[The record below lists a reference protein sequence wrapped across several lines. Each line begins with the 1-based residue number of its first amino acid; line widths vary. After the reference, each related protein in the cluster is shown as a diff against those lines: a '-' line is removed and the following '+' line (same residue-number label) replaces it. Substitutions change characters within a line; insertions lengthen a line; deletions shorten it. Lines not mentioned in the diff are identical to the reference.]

1 MSKLAI
7 ICAPD
12 KAAISAMAEKI
23 SAGAISNGAT
33 ADIFDAT
40 VDPAVLGGYDAAALG
55 FGEGFAESEFLAVF
69 SRCLPGLE
77 GKKTAVFGAFEGK
90 EEFAESLAR
99 VGKAAR
105 CVMLSV
111 ACTEEAAEELGRS
124 LVHKKEIRPDLA
136 KTVPII
142 FSTITGN
149 GYKLAVAAAEAVPD
163 HVGPYNI
170 RYITDEVIDKF
181 DTFVLSY
188 WCNHGTA
195 DDDTID
201 LISRMH
207 GKRLIVIG
215 SLGVAT
221 DTAHAAKVCENVI
234 ALASRDNTL
243 LGHYLCRGSIDLRR
257 TFARTRIPEGQKG
270 HLSAE
275 RFEKQKESLGHPNAE
290 ELEGARAAVAEF
302 LKKA

>member
-1 MSKLAI
+1 MSRLAI
-7 ICAPD
+7 VCVPD
-12 KAAISAMAEKI
+12 RTALATMTEKVI
-23 SAGAISNGAT
+23 AGAASEGST
-33 ADIFDAT
+33 ADIFET
-40 VDPAVLGGYDAAALG
+40 PFDPVTLAGYDAAAFGLG
-55 FGEGFAESEFLAVF
+55 DRGDEGEFLTLF
-69 SRCLPGLE
+69 SRCLTKLK
-77 GKKTAVFGAFEGK
+77 GKKTALFGDFAEK
-90 EEFAESLAR
+90 EEFAESLVR
-99 VGKAAR
+99 FGTAAG
-105 CVMLSV
+105 CVMRPT
-111 ACTEEAAEELGRS
+111 ACTEGDAEGLGHS
-124 LVHKKEIRPDLA
+124 LVCKKEIRPDLVG
-136 KTVPII
+136 TVPII

-149 GYKLAVAAAEAVPD
+149 AYRLAVAAAEAVPD

-201 LISRMH
+201 LIARMH
-207 GKRLIVIG
+207 GKKLIVIG

-234 ALASRDNTL
+234 SLASEHNTL

-257 TFARTRIPEGQKG
+257 TFARTRIPEGEKG

-275 RFEKQKESLGHPNAE
+275 RFEKQKQSLGHPNAE
-290 ELEGARAAVAEF
+290 ELDGARAAVAEF
-302 LKKA
+302 LGKA

>member
-188 WCNHGTA
+188 
-195 DDDTID
+195 
-201 LISRMH
+201 
-207 GKRLIVIG
+207 
-215 SLGVAT
+215 
-221 DTAHAAKVCENVI
+221 
-234 ALASRDNTL
+234 
-243 LGHYLCRGSIDLRR
+243 
-257 TFARTRIPEGQKG
+257 
-270 HLSAE
+270 
-275 RFEKQKESLGHPNAE
+275 
-290 ELEGARAAVAEF
+290 
-302 LKKA
+302 